1 MNYPILITILIFLLC
16 FGRFIWII
24 THERRSLRA
33 GVSLVI
39 TLFSFLFLGVV
50 ILVNIADLDPHYKD
64 WILPLFV
71 IALFAVMAGTI
82 IFALTLIIM
91 FFYDGIK
98 IIIKEGN
105 RWTNYLSLGMGISI
119 IFFLFLYPLVGR
131 ISHDSWLKY
140 PYIFLWLVI
149 IYLVT
154 IMMMYLS
161 LIHI

>member
-91 FFYDGIK
+91 FFYG
-98 IIIKEGN
+98 
-105 RWTNYLSLGMGISI
+105 
-119 IFFLFLYPLVGR
+119 
-131 ISHDSWLKY
+131 
-140 PYIFLWLVI
+140 
-149 IYLVT
+149 
-154 IMMMYLS
+154 
-161 LIHI
+161 

>member
-82 IFALTLIIM
+82 IF
-91 FFYDGIK
+91 
-98 IIIKEGN
+98 
-105 RWTNYLSLGMGISI
+105 LSAWG
-119 IFFLFLYPLVGR
+119 FPL
-131 ISHDSWLKY
+131 SSSY
-140 PYIFLWLVI
+140 SYILLWDELVMI
-149 IYLVT
+149 AG
-154 IMMMYLS
+154 
-161 LIHI
+161 

>member
-82 IFALTLIIM
+82 IFLWAWGFPLSSSY
-91 FFYDGIK
+91 FYILLWD
-98 IIIKEGN
+98 E
-105 RWTNYLSLGMGISI
+105 
-119 IFFLFLYPLVGR
+119 LVMIAG
-131 ISHDSWLKY
+131 
-140 PYIFLWLVI
+140 
-149 IYLVT
+149 
-154 IMMMYLS
+154 
-161 LIHI
+161 

>member
-98 IIIKEGN
+98 RRKPLDKLSFSGHGDFHYLLPIFISSCG
-105 RWTNYLSLGMGISI
+105 TN
-119 IFFLFLYPLVGR
+119 
-131 ISHDSWLKY
+131 
-140 PYIFLWLVI
+140 
-149 IYLVT
+149 
-154 IMMMYLS
+154 
-161 LIHI
+161 